1 MASVPF
7 EQIDQPLVK
16 RAPDC
21 VGLSNWNCALD
32 TISPVRPS
40 WSVSLPFER
49 LMTGVLVQAP
59 VCRFNGS

>member
-16 RAPDC
+16 RAPVC
-21 VGLSNWNCALD
+21 VGLSNWNCELE

-49 LMTGVLVQAP
+49 LMTGVLVQAEDW
-59 VCRFNGS
+59 RL